1 MNQKDILTEQ
11 TIKQLSEHQFL
22 LEMAYNIKDI
32 YRKIDDKIEIVIKH
46 LILCIVFSEVSGET
60 LDHWKYEVYSNMH
73 RMWKVKGTNKLPTF
87 IQLKTNCIDTWSDSL
102 LTSLDN
108 EIKSLSKIENL
119 MITNYNTDKLYEC
132 IINYFEWL
140 FTKLSKTES
149 IDYTN
154 IYNKIDDLIQM
165 YNN

>member
-1 MNQKDILTEQ
+1 MNNKDRLTEEL
-11 TIKQLSEHQFL
+11 IRQLNEQQFL

-60 LDHWKYEVYSNMH
+60 LDHWKSEVYNNIH
-73 RMWKVKGTNKLPTF
+73 RMWKVKGTNKLPTYT
-87 IQLKTNCIDTWSDSL
+87 QLKTNCIDTWSDSL
-102 LTSLDN
+102 LQSLDN

>member
-1 MNQKDILTEQ
+1 MNNKDRLTEEL
-11 TIKQLSEHQFL
+11 IRQLNEQQFL

-46 LILCIVFSEVSGET
+46 LILCIVFSKVSGET
-60 LDHWKYEVYSNMH
+60 LDHWKSEVYNNIH
-73 RMWKVKGTNKLPTF
+73 RMWKVKGTNKLPTYT
-87 IQLKTNCIDTWSDSL
+87 QLKTNCIDTWSDSL
-102 LTSLDN
+102 LQSLDN

>member
-1 MNQKDILTEQ
+1 MNNKDRLTEEL
-11 TIKQLSEHQFL
+11 IRQLNEQQFL

-46 LILCIVFSEVSGET
+46 LILCIIFSEVSNET
-60 LDHWKYEVYSNMH
+60 LDHWKAEVYNNIH
-73 RMWKVKGTNKLPTF
+73 RMWKVKGTNKLPTYT
-87 IQLKTNCIDTWSDSL
+87 QLKTNCIDTWSDSL

-119 MITNYNTDKLYEC
+119 MITNYNIDKLYEC

>member
-1 MNQKDILTEQ
+1 MNNKDRLTEEL
-11 TIKQLSEHQFL
+11 IRQLNEQQFL

-46 LILCIVFSEVSGET
+46 LILCIIFSEVSSET
-60 LDHWKYEVYSNMH
+60 LDHWKSEVYNNIH
-73 RMWKVKGTNKLPTF
+73 RMWKVKGTNKLPTYT
-87 IQLKTNCIDTWSDSL
+87 QLKTNCIDTWSDSL
-102 LTSLDN
+102 LQSLDN